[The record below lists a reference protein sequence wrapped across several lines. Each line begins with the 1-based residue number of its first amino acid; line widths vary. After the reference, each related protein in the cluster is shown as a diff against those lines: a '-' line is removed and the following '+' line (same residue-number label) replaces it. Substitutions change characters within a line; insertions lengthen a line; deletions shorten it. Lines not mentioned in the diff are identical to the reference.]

1 MYISEATIFIFFQEK
16 VRIKAE
22 RLAMDDIVL
31 TSPE

>member
-1 MYISEATIFIFFQEK
+1 MYISEATIFFFQEK